1 MTAINSG
8 PVGEVGGVRLPLQSL
23 HGYGSVFMYS
33 ASTSP
38 GGGSGGT
45 NSSGVTS
52 VGGGGAGQSG
62 TATGEVTLRLREP
75 EDIPEEVLARLEDT
89 ATLSISLQG
98 DAVLRL
104 GAATAGNGNLELFDS
119 ESGPDLTLSPQT
131 FTSTAEAFINDNS
144 DSLGVPGDNDTGSGE
159 ESRPGVGDPSKLG
172 VKKPRPKASSP
183 NRQGP
188 QQCQVCGKVFNNA
201 SALTKHKLTHSDERK
216 YVCTMCGKAFKRQD
230 HLNGH
235 MLTHRNKKPYE
246 CKAEGCGKSYCDA
259 RSLRRHTENHHA
271 SNKVNEST
279 SPSSPATGPNTPN
292 TPGSNPSTPS
302 TPGGSA
308 AATATPPAHG
318 HTALKQLL
326 ASEPQPAQ
334 IKGSTGPGGSN
345 EGLTKQQLELI
356 QQIMQQTQQQ
366 QQQQQQQQVTVQT
379 QNQTQQQQST
389 TGTTTNGQ
397 VQKTG
402 AKPIVKSS
410 TTISGPIVNA
420 VTASVAASRSSPK
433 PKVWNHAHQQA
444 QQQQAQQQQ
453 QQQQHQQHPQ
463 QQQQPQQ
470 QHQLPVQANSP
481 GNNST
486 GKVSGGLSPASNSNS
501 SSSPGTA
508 TVVVSAKSPVEP
520 KPVECNLCHRKFKN
534 IPALNGHMRLHGG
547 YFKKDAENKKSEK
560 KEVVG
565 PPLQT
570 ASVSVRAL
578 IEEKIIQ
585 KRTTATDANAA
596 AAAAAAQQQQRAN
609 AASFASQQ
617 TTSSSASTEV
627 QAQQQPQQQQQQQPQ
642 QQQQH
647 VIGKMNFAVPAP
659 PPLAGVEKTRRLSDG
674 EHFRQPNV
682 TIAGHAS
689 SVQKQL
695 QEAQT
700 QAQAQA
706 LADMILKGTTKMA
719 VKRATSDPGQ
729 RVQLTYQST
738 TNAQQQQQNAQQQ
751 QQPTITESFTMTGYP
766 EDGGYFSPSLQ
777 DEVFQQVTS
786 VPDSVL
792 LHATQLDALQFQTSS
807 LLQDQSGNE
816 TLPDINL
823 EERFSSQHT
832 VNPDLQALVNSPLPD
847 SLAEFSTYGANYND
861 GSHTLPSQ
869 SPLPSPLTRHDSP
882 SFTYPTPPASQEGL
896 LSGSLPLLSPQE
908 DSDAV
913 HSVSSPLSAAFY
925 STSMSSVAAIEEA
938 LSEVL
943 PDEADNDG
951 ADLYGSGCPN
961 PHSPLPSPLSA
972 TPAPSPLSSL
982 PPSSV
987 SSPGPGSFTTSSFPM
1002 SPHHTLQSQM
1012 MPNSEDPLL
1021 SSSPKDFGAGRR
1033 KFEFQSYKLITNQNL
1048 VDFGLG
1054 NGSVAGIVVDNNG
1067 EFKLIQT
1074 AGLQKANVYVQAG
1087 ALSPAL
1093 AFRKEICQVGPKLE
1107 QGNINVN
1114 VVNGQNMNLQN
1125 HIYQQTQVH
1134 QQAINPAK
1142 FLIQIN
1148 QANKPNLKHKAMSV
1162 PAEQVK
1168 EEESLDEDVFLS
1180 PSSVPMTASG
1190 SPARHYKKRPR
1201 LDGPMHCN
1209 SGTSSCSAINGS
1221 HSYPS
1226 RLRRACDRHWDSS
1239 YTPPPILDPSRP
1251 GSGLY
1256 ARLHQNERDCVD
1268 FSSDDSQGNDGPP
1281 PRINIGTRYQA
1292 TIPQVVENEC
1302 ERLAAT
1308 EPEMDHLLWDPGIDS
1323 ALTETELEMYLQFAC
1338 CAAVPGGGR
1347 NKEYALHLL
1356 HMCRGNIREAMLKL
1370 MRPTPSL
1377 ESEHPLLSYE
1387 CQESD
1392 RWTSHEMDLFYQSL
1406 LKYNK
1411 DFGAIAREIGSKSTK
1426 QCVQFY
1432 YLWKR
1437 LCPDEYKRLRL
1448 RYGKPKI
1455 QSDFGRDGKDTKD
1468 LCDAIAAVAELDFSE
1483 GKSILHRTL
1492 MQTTNERENSATLTT
1507 SEGELRLFAY
1517 DCQDSFSGSVTVTMA
1532 GSAQVARASSCTGK
1546 AGGATGYATVDHTN
1560 SQTHTSTEQQLPAP
1574 TPLHYPCKIC
1584 GKVFNKVKS
1593 RSAHMKSHRP
1603 IPSLDS
1609 TVQESRKQQQQ
1620 QLQLQHNVQH
1630 IQPNQIQIQT
1640 SSVQVQHLPQQQNH
1654 LLIHAQDYYQQHRQS
1669 QHHHPDQQQQLQV
1682 SSMSC
1687 NVQTSHV
1694 WHNPPRLR
1702 PP

>member
-1 MTAINSG
+1 MTESDNGLVNTDPGQISSMTAINSG

-38 GGGSGGT
+38 GGGGGQ
-45 NSSGVTS
+45 
-52 VGGGGAGQSG
+52 GGGGG
-62 TATGEVTLRLREP
+62 GEVTLRLREP

-104 GAATAGNGNLELFDS
+104 GAAGTGNGNLELFDS

-144 DSLGVPGDNDTGSGE
+144 DSLGVPGDNDTGSSE
-159 ESRPGVGDPSKLG
+159 ESRPGGGDPGKLG

-271 SNKVNEST
+271 GSKVIESV
-279 SPSSPATGPNTPN
+279 SPSSPTTGPHTPN

-302 TPGGSA
+302 TPG
-308 AATATPPAHG
+308 ATSTSNGHG
-318 HTALKQLL
+318 HPALKQLL
-326 ASEPQPAQ
+326 ATEPTQAQ
-334 IKGSTGPGGSN
+334 QQKSATSPGASN
-345 EGLTKQQLELI
+345 DGLTKQQLELI

-366 QQQQQQQQVTVQT
+366 QQQQQQQTT
-379 QNQTQQQQST
+379 AQQQQQQQQR
-389 TGTTTNGQ
+389 TTTSATVTAQ
-397 VQKTG
+397 IQKPQ
-402 AKPIVKSS
+402 KPSVKP
-410 TTISGPIVNA
+410 TISSSSVSSNSGSSNA
-420 VTASVAASRSSPK
+420 TNNARSSPK
-433 PKVWNHAHQQA
+433 PKVWSHVQQQQQQA
-444 QQQQAQQQQ
+444 QQQAQQQQ
-453 QQQQHQQHPQ
+453 QQQ
-463 QQQQPQQ
+463 PQQ
-470 QHQLPVQANSP
+470 QHQQQHPQANSP
-481 GNNST
+481 GSGNVGKSSPSPGNS
-486 GKVSGGLSPASNSNS
+486 A
-501 SSSPGTA
+501 SPGTV
-508 TVVVSAKSPVEP
+508 TVTNKTQTEP

-585 KRTTATDANAA
+585 KRTTADTSTN
-596 AAAAAAQQQQRAN
+596 QQPRTTTTVFTTQADN
-609 AASFASQQ
+609 ASQVAGK
-617 TTSSSASTEV
+617 TS
-627 QAQQQPQQQQQQQPQ
+627 
-642 QQQQH
+642 
-647 VIGKMNFAVPAP
+647 FAVPAP
-659 PPLAGVEKTRRLSDG
+659 PPLASAEKVRRLSDG

-682 TIAGHAS
+682 TVGGHAT
-689 SVQKQL
+689 VQKQL

-729 RVQLTYQST
+729 RLHLTYQTSVQPT
-738 TNAQQQQQNAQQQ
+738 TNQPQQQQQQQQNN
-751 QQPTITESFTMTGYP
+751 QPQTQPAVTDSFSMTGYSD
-766 EDGGYFSPSLQ
+766 DGGYFSPSLQ
-777 DEVFQQVTS
+777 DEVFQQVTA

-792 LHATQLDALQFQTSS
+792 LHATQLDSLQFQTAS
-807 LLQDQSGNE
+807 LLQEQPTEQLQDI
-816 TLPDINL
+816 TLED
-823 EERFSSQHT
+823 RYSSQHT

-847 SLAEFSTYGANYND
+847 SLAEFSTYGAQYTE
-861 GSHTLPSQ
+861 SPHTLPTQ

-896 LSGSLPLLSPQE
+896 LTGSLPLLSPQE
-908 DSDAV
+908 DPESV
-913 HSVSSPLSAAFY
+913 RQVSSPLSAAFY
-925 STSMSSVAAIEEA
+925 TSTMSSAAAVEEA

-943 PDEADNDG
+943 PGESDAD
-951 ADLYGSGCPN
+951 ADLYGSGSPN

-987 SSPGPGSFTTSSFPM
+987 SSPGPVSFTGTSFPV
-1002 SPHHTLQSQM
+1002 SPHHALQSQM

-1021 SSSPKDFGAGRR
+1021 SSTPKDFTTASRR
-1033 KFEFQSYKLITNQNL
+1033 RFEFQSYKFITSQNL

-1054 NGSVAGIVVDNNG
+1054 NGSLAGIVVDNNG

-1074 AGLQKANVYVQAG
+1074 AGLQKTNVLVQTG
-1087 ALSPAL
+1087 SLSPAL
-1093 AFRKEICQVGPKLE
+1093 AFKKEVRLATPKVEPVTVNIGLNVQTNHQYNVG
-1107 QGNINVN
+1107 QFNQQQ
-1114 VVNGQNMNLQN
+1114 VVNP
-1125 HIYQQTQVH
+1125 T
-1134 QQAINPAK
+1134 K
-1142 FLIQIN
+1142 FLIQTN
-1148 QANKPNLKHKAMSV
+1148 ATKNNNMRQKTLSGNLPV
-1162 PAEQVK
+1162 PVEQIK
-1168 EEESLDEDVFLS
+1168 EELLDDDVFLN
-1180 PSSVPMTASG
+1180 PSSIPAG
-1190 SPARHYKKRPR
+1190 SPVRHCRKRPR
-1201 LDGPMHCN
+1201 IEGGLYA
-1209 SGTSSCSAINGS
+1209 SSS

-1226 RLRRACDRHWDSS
+1226 RLRKACDRHWDSS

-1251 GSGLY
+1251 GPGLY
-1256 ARLHQNERDCVD
+1256 ARLHQFERDSD

-1292 TIPQVVENEC
+1292 TIPPVGSDGD
-1302 ERLAAT
+1302 RGKG
-1308 EPEMDHLLWDPGIDS
+1308 EPEADHLLWDPGINNV
-1323 ALTETELEMYLQFAC
+1323 LTDNELEMYLQFAC

-1356 HMCRGNIREAMLKL
+1356 HMCRGNIHEAMLKL
-1370 MRPTPSL
+1370 MRPTPTL
-1377 ESEHPLLSYE
+1377 PAGHPLLNYE

-1392 RWTSHEMDLFYQSL
+1392 RWTSQEMDAFYQGL

-1411 DFGAIAREIGSKSTK
+1411 DFSAISRDVGGKSAK

-1432 YLWKR
+1432 YVWKR
-1437 LCPDEYKRLRL
+1437 LCPDEYKRLRV
-1448 RYGKPKI
+1448 RHGKPKI
-1455 QSDFGRDGKDTKD
+1455 KTENRDCKDTRE
-1468 LCDAIAAVAELDFSE
+1468 LRDAIASVTEMDFSE
-1483 GKSILHRTL
+1483 DKSILHRTL
-1492 MQTTNERENSATLTT
+1492 LQTNERENSATLTT
-1507 SEGELRLFAY
+1507 SDGELRLFAY
-1517 DCQDSFSGSVTVTMA
+1517 DCPDSFSGSVTVTMA
-1532 GSAQVARASSCTGK
+1532 GSTQTAQTGN
-1546 AGGATGYATVDHTN
+1546 TGHATVNTN
-1560 SQTHTSTEQQLPAP
+1560 SQTHTSSEQQLPVP

-1603 IPSLDS
+1603 VPSPDS
-1609 TVQESRKQQQQ
+1609 TGQESKRPVQQQQQQQHHQHHHQHQQQQHQQTRSQQQSQQQTSQQRQQQ
-1620 QLQLQHNVQH
+1620 QLQLQ
-1630 IQPNQIQIQT
+1630 QP
-1640 SSVQVQHLPQQQNH
+1640 S
-1654 LLIHAQDYYQQHRQS
+1654 
-1669 QHHHPDQQQQLQV
+1669 QQQQPSSV
-1682 SSMSC
+1682 SP
-1687 NVQTSHV
+1687 QTPDFSNQQPLSASNGDTGAQSTAHL
-1694 WHNPPRLR
+1694 WHNPTRLR